1 MQNRTFDQ
9 LGSECVQDNDR
20 RCGFVYLLS
29 SVSPISAF
37 GWEVFS
43 DGLAWGMGRKR
54 IVWLRHARMLVCG
67 EVFQGFPT
75 VFRYAMASAARFFRV
90 FDTPGD
96 TLFFN
101 GLHGVCG
108 RSICVDRRGRVSL
121 LFAAARR
128 VVPRLGFLEAGEW
141 WWFENSR
148 AYLYY
153 FFIVNDCQFIVRSFA
168 SGREALKD
176 GEVFV
181 RCAFPYKA
189 IVNFLVF
196 ESHMLAFCKVFLW
209 RVRFWL
215 RMNAGGVLNTCKSN
229 GIHQAC
235 LVVRVANG

>member
-1 MQNRTFDQ
+1 M
-9 LGSECVQDNDR
+9 
-20 RCGFVYLLS
+20 RCFRV
-29 SVSPISAF
+29 
-37 GWEVFS
+37 
-43 DGLAWGMGRKR
+43 
-54 IVWLRHARMLVCG
+54 
-67 EVFQGFPT
+67 FPT
-75 VFRYAMASAARFFRV
+75 VFRHAMASAARFSRV
-90 FDTPGD
+90 FDTP
-96 TLFFN
+96 TLSS
-101 GLHGVCG
+101 VCKG
-108 RSICVDRRGRVSL
+108 SRLVSSCPICVEWDCAVGLSL
-121 LFAAARR
+121 AAARR
-128 VVPRLGFLEAGEW
+128 VVPRLGCLEAGER

-176 GEVFV
+176 GGVFV

-229 GIHQAC
+229 GIHQA
-235 LVVRVANG
+235 LLGGESGERVSNA

>member
-1 MQNRTFDQ
+1 MEKEKD
-9 LGSECVQDNDR
+9 D
-20 RCGFVYLLS
+20 
-29 SVSPISAF
+29 
-37 GWEVFS
+37 S
-43 DGLAWGMGRKR
+43 DGRNR
-54 IVWLRHARMLVCG
+54 
-67 EVFQGFPT
+67 
-75 VFRYAMASAARFFRV
+75 
-90 FDTPGD
+90 DTPRD
-96 TLFFN
+96 VFICN
-101 GLHGVCG
+101 GSRVSLEG
-108 RSICVDRRGRVSL
+108 SICVIAGVRVNW

-128 VVPRLGFLEAGEW
+128 VVPRLGCLEAGEW

>member
-67 EVFQGFPT
+67 EVFQGLPT

-90 FDTPGD
+90 FDTP
-96 TLFFN
+96 TLSS
-101 GLHGVCG
+101 VCKG
-108 RSICVDRRGRVSL
+108 SRLVSSCPICVEWDCAVGLSL
-121 LFAAARR
+121 AAARR

-153 FFIVNDCQFIVRSFA
+153 FSIVNDCQFIVRSFA

-189 IVNFLVF
+189 IVNFLF
-196 ESHMLAFCKVFLW
+196 
-209 RVRFWL
+209 
-215 RMNAGGVLNTCKSN
+215 
-229 GIHQAC
+229 
-235 LVVRVANG
+235 